1 MTDFIIVTGPIT
13 GKARPRFNTQTG
25 TAYNPRTTKRYEAL
39 IEWCYKTQH
48 GEYYHEFPV
57 DVTIIVEHSVPKNTP
72 IAQREAMLAGKIEPM
87 KKPDIDNIAK
97 IVLDALNGVAY
108 KDDKQVVELHCY
120 KRYAVEPR
128 LMVNVDRHMVKAER
142 V

>member
-1 MTDFIIVTGPIT
+1 MTEYISITGPIT
-13 GKARPRFNTQTG
+13 GKARPRFNPQTG
-25 TAYNPRTTKRYEAL
+25 TAYNTRATKRYEEL
-39 IEWCYKTQH
+39 IKWCYKTQH
-48 GEYYHEFPV
+48 GEYFHEAPV

-72 IAQREAMLAGKIEPM
+72 RAQRDAMLAGKIEPM

-120 KRYAVEPR
+120 KRYAAEPR
-128 LMVNVDRHMVKAER
+128 LLAMVDRHMVKAER